1 MRLKKTIMRYSPKR
15 PAQTRRSKRGL
26 TLAEVVI
33 STLIVGLMV
42 VSALNSTG
50 AALRASRATSYRVR
64 GVRLAEALM
73 SEILATRYQEPDDTP
88 AFGVEGTEAAAGT
101 GPRTL
106 WDDVDDYYQWDASPP
121 QTKDGTV
128 LPNLT
133 GWRRRVE
140 VVHVDPDD
148 LTIALANTDDR
159 GIKRITVT
167 VEKGDDKMAELVAIQ
182 TTAWLDMIPEPG
194 NDQTTGSAPPDV
206 NNPPTAAATRTPSSG
221 TGTVAVDFDAS
232 GSSDPDG
239 NLLIYSWDFGDDS
252 TSSGQTPS
260 HTYYNSSGSTIVRTA
275 TLTVTDAYGG
285 QDTTTLT
292 ITVYSD

>member
-1 MRLKKTIMRYSPKR
+1 MRYSRKHPVR
-15 PAQTRRSKRGL
+15 PRRSKRG
-26 TLAEVVI
+26 TSLAEVVI
-33 STLIVGLMV
+33 STLIVGLMITP
-42 VSALNSTG
+42 ALHSTG
-50 AALRASRATSYRVR
+50 SALRASRATSHRVQ

-73 SEILATRYQEPDDTP
+73 SEILTTRYEEPDDTP
-88 AFGVEGTEAAAGT
+88 AFGVEGAEPAGNT

-121 QTKDGTV
+121 QATDGTV

-140 VVHVDPDD
+140 IVHVDPDD
-148 LTIALANTDDR
+148 LTTALTNTDDR

-167 VEKGDDKMAELVAIQ
+167 VEKDGEKMAELVAIQ

-194 NDQTTGSAPPDV
+194 NDQTTGSSPPNV
-206 NNPPTAAATRTPSSG
+206 NNPPTASATRTPSSG
-221 TGTVAVDFDAS
+221 TGTVNVSFDAS
-232 GSSDPDG
+232 GCSDQDG
-239 NLLIYSWDFGDDS
+239 HMLIYSWDFGDGG
-252 TSSGQTPS
+252 TGSGKTPS
-260 HTYYNSSGSTIVRTA
+260 HTYYNSSGSTIIRTA

-292 ITVYSD
+292 ITVYSN